1 MGAGSRVIARILA
14 AREDAMSE
22 SITLLAFDYLTR
34 AFARTFV
41 DYMKEYERFSLNYAR
56 LMRNLTQSQQ
66 AFLLTILSRYL
77 LIHHSPF
84 FSERN
89 FTEEELLE
97 QGRVRK
103 QLHDRIE
110 KDGDY
115 FRYQDFLLPI
125 KHFET
130 SVFYYRLGLER
141 VADKSRVAGKDVID
155 AGAFI
160 GDSALV
166 LSTLA
171 PRKVYAFEPVANLY
185 RRMAETVH
193 LNRLEAIIQPVNMGL
208 SSRAGES
215 EIIVD
220 ESPSASAS
228 AITHPGLG
236 NKVRGAR
243 ETARTCTVDAFV
255 AEKDLDVGLIKM
267 DTEGS
272 ELEILKGAENTI
284 KKHKPVLL
292 VSLYHNA
299 EEFFEAKP
307 LIESFNPG
315 YRFSVEKFN
324 PFSLTGETMLI
335 CEPT

>member
-1 MGAGSRVIARILA
+1 MP
-14 AREDAMSE
+14 E
-22 SITLLAFDYLTR
+22 SITLIAFDYLTK

-41 DYMKEYERFSLNYAR
+41 DYMKEYERFSVNYTR
-56 LMRNLTQSQQ
+56 LMRNLTHSQQ

-77 LIHHSPF
+77 LIHNSPF
-84 FSERN
+84 YSEQN

-103 QLHDRIE
+103 KLLNRIE

-130 SVFYYRLGLER
+130 SVFYYGLGLER
-141 VADKSRVAGKDVID
+141 VADKSRMAGRDIID

-166 LSTLA
+166 LSRLA

-185 RRMAETVH
+185 RRLAETIN
-193 LNRLEAIIQPVNMGL
+193 LNRLDAIIQPVNMGL

-220 ESPSASAS
+220 ESPGASAS
-228 AITHPGLG
+228 AITHDTGVA
-236 NKVRGAR
+236 NKVRGAKQ
-243 ETARTCTVDAFV
+243 TATICTVDGFV
-255 AEKDLDVGLIKM
+255 AERDLDVGLIKI

-284 KKHKPVLL
+284 K
-292 VSLYHNA
+292 
-299 EEFFEAKP
+299 
-307 LIESFNPG
+307 
-315 YRFSVEKFN
+315 
-324 PFSLTGETMLI
+324 ETQAGAP
-335 CEPT
+335 CERISQCRRVF